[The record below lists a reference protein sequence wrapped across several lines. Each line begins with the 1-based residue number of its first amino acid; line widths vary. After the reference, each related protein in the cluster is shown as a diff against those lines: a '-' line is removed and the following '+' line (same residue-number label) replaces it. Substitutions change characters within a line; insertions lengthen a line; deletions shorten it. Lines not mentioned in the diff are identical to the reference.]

1 MFTEKSSP
9 QRQMEGLRLKHVN
22 LELWQNLEDHDTQ
35 GLSSSQLVLRRGRPF
50 KITLLFENRQFN
62 PHTDS
67 LIFKASLGGLYVE
80 FPAVL
85 SKDSFHPEWGAHFQL
100 GDVYP
105 LSVMVHITTSS
116 RSPVGLYS
124 LQLHILS
131 WNQQHDY
138 IIGKFVLLCNPWCQ
152 SDAVYIPFE
161 DQREEYV
168 KNDFGLLY
176 MGTPHNVI
184 SQPWAFGQYEKGI
197 LEICLNILQVSP
209 QHSRDRQRD
218 YLHRSDP
225 VYLSRVVC
233 AMINCEDDRGVLRGN
248 WSGSYRGGLDPSEWT
263 GSADILKSW
272 AETCFSPVE
281 YGQCWVFAAVMCT
294 VMRVLGVPSRVV
306 TNFNSAHDTNGNLII
321 EEFYTDMGEKLHMSK
336 DSIWNFHVW
345 VECWMTRPDLGSAFS
360 GWQVLDPTPQE
371 RSRGIFCCGP
381 CPVKAIRKRRVD
393 LAYDT
398 PFVYAEVNADVLTV
412 IVANGQVVGRSL
424 DTERVGTRIY
434 TKSIGS
440 LKPENLT
447 CAYKCTHDI
456 ARLQS
461 TSSQRRKSLDI
472 SLSIDKVPVVGEDI
486 SVSVTITNKS
496 SVTRSLREHIN
507 AQAKDFNNIYLKTF
521 WELRNHVQIVPWE
534 VKTIR
539 HRIPHSQ
546 YEGALMAD
554 NLVNLAVVIEDE
566 RTRERGLASEELNIT
581 TPQISIQFAGGD
593 RLVWNKEHS
602 VLVTFTNPFTTPMCN
617 VLLTVEGFGLIEGK
631 AQSKVYLLQ
640 AGKTVEKTITFT
652 PTSAGTKMLQASL
665 VSKNSSAI
673 IRSFHTVSV
682 TTE

>member
-1 MFTEKSSP
+1 MFTEESSH

-22 LELWQNLEDHDTQ
+22 LELWQNLEDHNTQ

-67 LIFKASLGGLYVE
+67 LFFKASLGGLYIE

-85 SKDSFHPEWGAHFQL
+85 SKDSFHTEWGALIQS

-105 LSVMVHITTSS
+105 LSVTVHFTTSS

-152 SDAVYIPFE
+152 SDSVYIPFE

-248 WSGSYRGGLDPSEWT
+248 WSGSYRGGVDPSEWT
-263 GSADILKSW
+263 GSADILKRW
-272 AETCFSPVE
+272 AKTRFSPVE

-306 TNFNSAHDTNGNLII
+306 TNFNSAHDTNSNLII
-321 EEFYTDMGEKLHMSK
+321 EEFYTDTGEKLYVSK

-345 VECWMTRPDLGSAFS
+345 VECWMTRPDLGSEFS

-412 IVANGQVVGRSL
+412 IVANGRVVSRSV

-447 CAYKCTHDI
+447 CAYKCAHDI

-461 TSSQRRKSLDI
+461 TSSRRRKSLDI

-496 SVTRSLREHIN
+496 SVTRFLREHIN
-507 AQAKDFNNIYLKTF
+507 AQAKDFNNIHLKTF
-521 WELRNHVQIVPWE
+521 WELRNHLQIVPWE
-534 VKTIR
+534 VKTIQ

-546 YEGALMAD
+546 YEGELMAD

-566 RTRERGLASEELNIT
+566 RTQERVLASEELNIT
-581 TPQISIQFAGGD
+581 TPQISFQFAGGD
-593 RLVWNKEHS
+593 RLVRNKEHS

-617 VLLTVEGFGLIEGK
+617 ALLTVEGFGLIEGK

-640 AGKTVEKTITFT
+640 AGKTVDKTITFT

-673 IRSFHTVSV
+673 IRSFHAVSV